1 MSGRRS
7 ELRNLSVS
15 SLALID
21 ERKSPAVAAKM
32 LHNYIV
38 SAFNEPDALAMI
50 ERAIPLFDLIG
61 DARAI
66 VALHSSLTFI
76 FAYRGLIAEAHRSA
90 ERVEALFAAQASRM
104 SREYVGFL
112 YSRATLHEI
121 EGRLDE
127 ARADV
132 ENAEAIANALDY
144 KIFINSKLKLRLI
157 FIEHRAGNMRRA
169 IEIAHEMLASEH
181 VTNPDVALSARQCL
195 SLLHLLLGEADA
207 AAAEARALLSLARSD
222 ESLVVE
228 YVAAIA
234 AFRGHPHVAARLM
247 GFIDA
252 LLTRVPGHRDT
263 LQQQACE
270 LLSTSV
276 SEQLHPDVIALRR
289 AEGASLSAQAA
300 SVEALAALALPQNL
314 LRS

>member
-1 MSGRRS
+1 M
-7 ELRNLSVS
+7 
-15 SLALID
+15 
-21 ERKSPAVAAKM
+21 
-32 LHNYIV
+32 
-38 SAFNEPDALAMI
+38 
-50 ERAIPLFDLIG
+50 
-61 DARAI
+61 
-66 VALHSSLTFI
+66 
-76 FAYRGLIAEAHRSA
+76 
-90 ERVEALFAAQASRM
+90 
-104 SREYVGFL
+104 
-112 YSRATLHEI
+112 
-121 EGRLDE
+121 
-127 ARADV
+127 
-132 ENAEAIANALDY
+132 
-144 KIFINSKLKLRLI
+144 
-157 FIEHRAGNMRRA
+157 
-169 IEIAHEMLASEH
+169 
-181 VTNPDVALSARQCL
+181 TNPDVALSARQCL